1 MNISLHCS
9 IRPAQGRIRRYVA
22 QARRIVMP
30 DWATL
35 PHSQQQETAAQ
46 LVIEVNEFEA
56 QISNVL
62 SQLIKANTNWQ
73 DITAGLSG
81 AQKDEEQTIYHE
93 MSQKPEN
100 LVDIVAASEQF
111 VHAQFFREQLQQRA
125 HYLSDQ
131 SSAQP

>member
-1 MNISLHCS
+1 
-9 IRPAQGRIRRYVA
+9 
-22 QARRIVMP
+22 MP

-35 PHSQQQETAAQ
+35 PRSQQQETAAQ

-100 LVDIVAASEQF
+100 LVDIVAAKAQLAVKEADERQPTPILRQF
-111 VHAQFFREQLQQRA
+111 PHSSLQNPD
-125 HYLSDQ
+125 LPPSKLPEF
-131 SSAQP
+131 SSNLKE